1 MTKSNFNKRWLNELH
16 ILHTNQDAHKSDL
29 NLVICIASSSAGKES
44 ACTWETWVWS
54 WVRKIPWRRERLFTP
69 VFWPGEF
76 HGLYCPRCRKESD
89 MTEPLSLSLS
99 FMLHPL
105 NSTLTCG
112 PFYLICCFH
121 MRIWCLLKSSG
132 PDLLLSSNN
141 PLSYHSIYILP
152 KNLWR
157 LLNL

>member
-1 MTKSNFNKRWLNELH
+1 MNYTSFIQTKMPTNLIWIWLFAL
-16 ILHTNQDAHKSDL
+16 LVAQLVK
-29 NLVICIASSSAGKES
+29 NLPVCGRLGFDP
-44 ACTWETWVWS
+44 
-54 WVRKIPWRRERLFTP
+54 WVRKIPWRREWLFTP
-69 VFWPGEF
+69 VFWPGEL

-157 LLNL
+157 FLNL